1 MDKRRIF
8 TNLHNL
14 KPYNQQRRLSQ
25 QSAVYVTE
33 HLPKQFQ
40 EERKQLLPRF
50 KEAKRLSKKT
60 FWKAEDGHY
69 ALYIDNIKVKL
80 H

>member
-1 MDKRRIF
+1 MF
-8 TNLHNL
+8 
-14 KPYNQQRRLSQ
+14 
-25 QSAVYVTE
+25 AVYVTE

-69 ALYIDNIKVKL
+69 ALYIDNIMVKL